1 MQIKNQPLGYRHEL
15 KYYLNYADYRV
26 ISKRIGAL
34 MSRDKNAGPK
44 GEYFI
49 RSLYFDDL
57 EDSAFRDK
65 MSGVDFRDKH
75 RIRIYNLDD
84 GVIKLECKHK
94 EGSYIKKDSISI
106 SPDECRR
113 MIKGDYGFLA
123 ERDEAFARQLQLKFK
138 LEPMRPRVLVDYMR
152 EPYVFPYGNVR
163 VTFDKDI
170 RSAYRMTDIFDP
182 DLPTYPVLPSGIVVL
197 EVKFDE
203 VLPDFIASIVQ
214 ADAPVRSAVSKYVL
228 CRQFEM

>member
-1 MQIKNQPLGYRHEL
+1 MQINNRPLGYRHEL
-15 KYYLNYADYRV
+15 KYYLSYADYLV
-26 ISKRIGAL
+26 MSKRIGAL
-34 MSRDKNAGPK
+34 MARDKNAGTK

-65 MSGVDFRDKH
+65 MSGVDFRDKY
-75 RIRIYNLDD
+75 RIRIYNFDD
-84 GVIKLECKHK
+84 GVIKLERKHK
-94 EGSYIKKDSISI
+94 EGSYIKKESMSISQN
-106 SPDECRR
+106 EYRR
-113 MIKGDYGFLA
+113 LLKGEYGFLA
-123 ERDEAFARQLQLKFK
+123 DRDEAFARQMHLKFK
-138 LEPMRPRVLVDYMR
+138 LEAMRPRVLVDYVR

-163 VTFDKDI
+163 VTFDKNV
-170 RSAYRMTDIFDP
+170 RSAYRMTDIFDAG
-182 DLPTYPVLPSGIVVL
+182 LPTYPVLPSGIVVL

-228 CRQFEM
+228 CRQFEI